1 MTNKKLP
8 TLQEQL
14 EAIKKR
20 AGQPINSNPA
30 VTAQKQVDNYKTR
43 IAATGKDPEELTD
56 KRNII
61 EKALRLPENQNAIF
75 DVLELLGR
83 PSKALF
89 SGANAVVDNVQG
101 GKRSIGQAMLEGL
114 SGESKDSLKTVLQ
127 NITNSNLGDNED
139 KWDWIDTLDLA
150 GEIFLDPVDWALIP
164 VTGGASIAADAAK
177 LGGKAADAAK
187 IVNAADDVVDAAK
200 TGLKMKSASDLLFQ
214 GVYKGI
220 GAGVKG
226 TDNLIS
232 KTLKKVSE
240 DDYYRLY
247 NGLKSDINR
256 MFTQGGRAFKGVLR
270 ASDAAVEMAQKA
282 ITPKLSR
289 ISDLVRE
296 TTEKYGKNLT
306 EEQVSKNLYDLVE
319 YMETDLNIPV
329 KMNIKDLIKDMVERG
344 KNGMGMN
351 QRTIPYSQ
359 ETYRVLKEA
368 FESTGLGKVE
378 DFIQIRKGTEGLDY
392 IAFTDTFLDPKNMI
406 GDIKA
411 SKALTNAIKNSDDI
425 EVPVLR
431 NLTQKDISRINRM
444 KQDPIM
450 MEAAKKYIGIQDEV
464 YQVISSVAQIPV
476 ETLKKWSKNSD
487 WRIAHTANDIL
498 TTEARQQLAKLD
510 KRMMDV
516 FGGKYSVLKSRKYN
530 MGALEVNTMMR
541 DQFIMAAAA
550 GELADIPEELE
561 SAARVFYGTDMFTRD
576 VRKAFDFFGT
586 AQTESI
592 IRNDALQKILL
603 MAADESLDDPQLWR
617 KKWGE
622 GIPKHMTEVTK
633 ETGAKLGVRL
643 RTMAEIYGDKKLA
656 PKLMALASD
665 LESGDAVIAKGLL
678 QLINRN
684 TSREFTNNVF
694 EVLSR
699 FNNVYKAGKTLSPMF
714 NITNLSGNLFNM
726 AMSGMKFTEIPKYY
740 GAAHDLVKRI
750 PDLMDKASRG
760 LIQAGSDDE
769 VMFKIVQEFINEG
782 ILGPSGE
789 LAPLGIAN
797 KLKDMDTMAKYAG
810 KENYN
815 YIDNMAK
822 IHDDDGSFKAKYG
835 FSVREIYDHMTQK
848 ISDAANPMDEAVSQA
863 QKIVKDR
870 EITLD
875 KLNINFK
882 NNVVQTVKDNPELRE
897 IVRNTD
903 KPMSKLIQDKNLEK
917 WVKSNPDLDVD
928 EVLGSLEDIWY
939 ETRLEAGKAS
949 LKPMQMSS
957 AKAIIADGIKQSD
970 YDGWFRNADSAYKER
985 IIQAVLDDP
994 EMYNASMNIMLHNY
1008 NEVMKTNLTLDEF
1021 LETEITLYRGAPV
1034 GKTKIDKDLF
1044 TSYSLKKDIA
1054 EKFVKG
1060 GSLEEIKVKPKDT
1073 LGMLRDVGEME
1084 VLVPEKKFMELNKR
1098 PTKKSLDTG
1107 IFKTPTTTKEVTQ
1120 RIPARSKEYLVF
1132 DGKEYDNAQDLIN
1145 DVISKKDEMNYWE
1158 FKGKRFKKDRDGI
1171 NQLYASIDNA
1181 DAKAEV
1187 ARRITER
1194 RNSGAKIN
1202 PEFMDEVFNR
1212 VLVSDFKSVSNP
1224 LYSNEMI
1231 LNLQGSK
1238 GLSGDSLKGFARN
1251 AKGKGKPKYMSRA
1264 EQAEEIITKTVEEPI
1279 DASKLVSPANID
1291 YSNVYKGESVKVK
1304 PYTEAQLREIR
1315 TQRTWSDEK
1324 KAEYAAIRK
1333 AEEDEAIA
1341 RYEELVQ
1348 RRDPSVQ
1355 NKSQNA
1361 WVKENKNRSKSA
1373 AFLDENSLA
1382 KSEARRAKALD
1393 ELIEKLEPE
1402 LADAILEGD
1411 GPKMNK
1417 AISKAIGKDWNP
1429 IDQMIKLN
1437 MKGNATV
1444 DSYSRL
1450 AMYLKA
1456 KDDAAFLDN
1465 LGVETPME
1473 AVRYAL
1479 FDPADLSYT
1488 EENVLKKLI
1497 PFYTFTKK
1505 NLVYQMKNLAKH
1517 SSKYHRLYKG
1527 IRKSWENSGIGWENL
1542 PDYQMNQMFIP
1553 IPSIDSEGNY
1563 NYIRVN
1569 LPFSDAMEFAANPL
1583 QRTLSSFT
1591 PAVRAPFEIATNRQ
1605 IFTGQPI
1612 SEYEGQMNKQI
1623 PFLDNKS
1630 AYALSQFGLD
1640 VPVRVATDMAGGLSK
1655 MLEDIRGGS
1664 APNPLDFTRGL
1675 NLTREGN
1682 IYKNQSYETYE
1693 ELQAVRDYMTKLKDS
1708 GTSVP
1713 TIEELQSSNPMLD
1726 SIRAKLSKYK

>member
-20 AGQPINSNPA
+20 ASQPINSNPA
-30 VTAQKQVDNYKTR
+30 VTAQKQVENYKTR

-61 EKALRLPENQNAIF
+61 EKALRLPENQHAIF

-89 SGANAVVDNVQG
+89 SGANAIVDNVQG
-101 GKRSIGQAMLEGL
+101 GKRSVGQAMLEGL

-150 GEIFLDPVDWALIP
+150 GEVFLDPVDWALIP

-187 IVNAADDVVDAAK
+187 IVNVADDVVDTAK
-200 TGLKMKSASDLLFQ
+200 AGIKMKSASDLLFQ

-282 ITPKLSR
+282 ISPKLSR
-289 ISDLVRE
+289 IKDLVRE
-296 TTEKYGKNLT
+296 TAEKYGKNLT
-306 EEQVSKNLYDLVE
+306 EEQVSKILYDLVE

-329 KMNIKDLIKDMVERG
+329 KMSLKDLVRDMVERG
-344 KNGMGMN
+344 KNGLGMN

-392 IAFTDTFLDPKNMI
+392 IAFTDTFLDPKNTI
-406 GDIKA
+406 GDLKA
-411 SKALTNAIKNSDDI
+411 SKELLNRVKNLDEI

-431 NLTQKDISRINRM
+431 NLTPKDISRINRM

-476 ETLKKWSKNSD
+476 ETLKKWSKNND

-561 SAARVFYGTDMFTRD
+561 TAARVFYGTDMFTRD

-656 PKLMALASD
+656 PKLMALATD

-714 NITNLSGNLFNM
+714 NITNLGGNLFNM

-760 LIQAGSDDE
+760 MIQAGSDDE

-815 YIDNMAK
+815 YIDNMTK
-822 IHDDDGSFKAKYG
+822 IHDQDGSFKAKYG

-863 QKIVKDR
+863 KTIVKDR

-882 NNVVQTVKDNPELRE
+882 ETKGTGFMKYANLTDEQKEL
-897 IVRNTD
+897 
-903 KPMSKLIQDKNLEK
+903 SKLITDRNTRINIRVKEYRTRYNVNPFSKEEVTSVVEKTKKNLESYSRAEFTEMIDIDELSRY
-917 WVKSNPDLDVD
+917 VELD
-928 EVLGSLEDIWY
+928 
-939 ETRLEAGKAS
+939 RLE
-949 LKPMQMSS
+949 KPF
-957 AKAIIADGIKQSD
+957 G
-970 YDGWFRNADSAYKER
+970 
-985 IIQAVLDDP
+985 P
-994 EMYNASMNIMLHNY
+994 
-1008 NEVMKTNLTLDEF
+1008 DEY
-1021 LETEITLYRGAPV
+1021 I
-1034 GKTKIDKDLF
+1034 
-1044 TSYSLKKDIA
+1044 
-1054 EKFVKG
+1054 
-1060 GSLEEIKVKPKDT
+1060 
-1073 LGMLRDVGEME
+1073 
-1084 VLVPEKKFMELNKR
+1084 N
-1098 PTKKSLDTG
+1098 
-1107 IFKTPTTTKEVTQ
+1107 
-1120 RIPARSKEYLVF
+1120 
-1132 DGKEYDNAQDLIN
+1132 NLIN
-1145 DVISKKDEMNYWE
+1145 DIKENGFKEPLILQVNPETGFTTLGEGNHRYGIAKLTGMTEVPVRVTRAKDLAPTSGRGGWFVDVSGIKPYRELEGVKYYKPEMKPSEIGFKTGEISRRLDTDIYKTPMESKQISEVIPAKKGKYISYNGEHFSSPKELVDDVKKKWSENNYWV
-1158 FKGKRFKKDRDGI
+1158 FKGQKYQKNPNGI
-1171 NQLYASIDNA
+1171 NKLINSIDNS
-1181 DAKAEV
+1181 DAKTAILNRIAT
-1187 ARRITER
+1187 ARGSDEKITSEM
-1194 RNSGAKIN
+1194 
-1202 PEFMDEVFNR
+1202 MDEIFTR
-1212 VLVSDFKSVSNP
+1212 VLVTDFKNVVDP
-1224 LYSNEMI
+1224 KYTDDTVR
-1231 LNLQGSK
+1231 
-1238 GLSGDSLKGFARN
+1238 GLIEAYKTSGNDMAAFTKSI
-1251 AKGKGKPKYMSRA
+1251 KGKGRPKIIENLDEA
-1264 EQAEEIITKTVEEPI
+1264 EKVITKTIEEPV

-1291 YSNVYKGESVKVK
+1291 YSNVYKGESVKAK

-1341 RYEELVQ
+1341 RYDELVQ

-1456 KDDAAFLDN
+1456 KDDATFLDN

-1563 NYIRVN
+1563 SYIRVN

-1583 QRTLSSFT
+1583 QRTLSAFT

-1612 SEYEGQMNKQI
+1612 SEYDGQMNKQI
-1623 PFLDNKS
+1623 PFLDNKA

-1640 VPVRVATDMAGGLSK
+1640 VPVRVASDMSGGLSK